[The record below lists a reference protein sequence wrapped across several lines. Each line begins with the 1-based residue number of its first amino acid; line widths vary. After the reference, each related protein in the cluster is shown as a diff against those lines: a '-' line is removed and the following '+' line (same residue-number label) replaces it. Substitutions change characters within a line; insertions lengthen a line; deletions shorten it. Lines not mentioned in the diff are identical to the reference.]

1 MRNGKMFT
9 VLVAAALA
17 FSGPLVA
24 HAKKPPHESQ
34 KGGLP
39 ALEDRVELDEGQN
52 NWAVIDSTTVPGTP
66 TVVRSN
72 PSGVTVSLVSTG
84 IYDVTFTKDVSA
96 CAYTATIGSATNAV
110 PTPGLISVSGD
121 TTTADVDDVFVYTTD
136 VTGTVP
142 TDNSFHLYVSCAGHI
157 GD

>member
-1 MRNGKMFT
+1 MAMRNGKMFT
-9 VLVAAALA
+9 ILVAAALA
-17 FSGPLVA
+17 FSGPLVT

-52 NWAVIDSTTVPGTP
+52 NWAVIDGTTVPGTP
-66 TVVRSN
+66 AVVRSN

-96 CAYTATIGSATNAV
+96 C
-110 PTPGLISVSGD
+110 
-121 TTTADVDDVFVYTTD
+121 
-136 VTGTVP
+136 
-142 TDNSFHLYVSCAGHI
+142 
-157 GD
+157 